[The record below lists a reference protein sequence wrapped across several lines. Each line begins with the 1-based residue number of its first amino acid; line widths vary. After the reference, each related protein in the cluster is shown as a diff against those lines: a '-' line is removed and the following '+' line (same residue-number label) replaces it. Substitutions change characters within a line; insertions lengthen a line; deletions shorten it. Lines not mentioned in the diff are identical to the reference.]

1 MINLLA
7 KRAIDRGFDPRSGH
21 TKELNMCICGDS
33 AYARSIAELEEIM
46 VGIRNMCTSGVL
58 CLYAE

>member
-7 KRAIDRGFDPRSGH
+7 TRAIDRSFDPRSGQ
-21 TKELNMCICGDS
+21 TKEINMCIYGFS
-33 AYARSIAELEEIM
+33 TNASSIAELEEIV

-58 CLYAE
+58 CLHAE